1 MIVPSK
7 IRNGEFV
14 SEEFMSHI
22 KKCKL
27 VEWNYRD
34 NKGLLHVGV
43 CKSIGQAKL
52 KASTFGYFIGNKED
66 CII

>member
-1 MIVPSK
+1 MIVPSEIK
-7 IRNGEFV
+7 NGEFV
-14 SEEFMSHI
+14 SEEFISNI

-34 NKGLLHVGV
+34 NNGLLHVGV

-52 KASTFGYFIGNKED
+52 KASTFGYLFNKDD
-66 CII
+66 CTI